1 MLGPASADPSMF
13 HPMLV
18 IACLISVPRDQ
29 SQVLMLPACFPSHAT
44 KEMADGQQVPNIG
57 WYQYK
62 Q

>member
-1 MLGPASADPSMF
+1 
-13 HPMLV
+13 
-18 IACLISVPRDQ
+18 
-29 SQVLMLPACFPSHAT
+29 MLPACFPFQAT